1 MAEDAVRMAFY
12 SCKNNN
18 YLNVVFFIQV
28 AHFDEF
34 GCVFAKQE
42 TSGNASRNFANVG
55 WRTDRQT

>member
-12 SCKNNN
+12 SCKKNN
-18 YLNVVFFIQV
+18 YLSVVFFIQFV
-28 AHFDEF
+28 RFDDF